1 LGLII
6 DGAAGMMQYL
16 IQPIIVFILW
26 ITYDTSTIL
35 DNFQISNENAILYL
49 LSSIILALFFQIN
62 IIIIFHVLE
71 LYLNTDYEFQFRKML
86 EGFEK
91 RSTFWITES

>member
-1 LGLII
+1 LELII

>member
-1 LGLII
+1 
-6 DGAAGMMQYL
+6 MQYL